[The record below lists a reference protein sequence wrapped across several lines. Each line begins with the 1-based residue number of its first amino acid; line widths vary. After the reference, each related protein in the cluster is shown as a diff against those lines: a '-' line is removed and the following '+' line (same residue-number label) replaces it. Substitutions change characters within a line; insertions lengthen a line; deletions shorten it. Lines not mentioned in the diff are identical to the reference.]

1 MKENK
6 PCLLLL
12 NDIHISKDNIPAFQ
26 ANWQEAMGICR
37 ERDIREVVV
46 GGDLFFSRAAQTLDV
61 LLAVRDM
68 LVSAAD
74 HDIHV
79 TLAEGNHDK
88 VNQESLR
95 GYCHVFDRH
104 PNVTVVDE
112 YLTLCRPEWKFALHV
127 MSYFPEDGSFAER
140 LGRLA
145 AEALSGEPEHFLYI
159 HEGIN
164 GALAQP
170 SEKELPA
177 RIFSPFDKVFVGHY
191 HNRTV
196 IPGTG
201 IEYIGSSRQ
210 HNFGEDEEKGY
221 TVLYTDGTYEF
232 VKNRVNMR
240 YRVMDM
246 PAERAGLHL
255 MDELREMEADGRY
268 KVKVRVHAPAAA
280 MKSVDK
286 AALLEA
292 GAERGRTRV
301 ERIMGLETAIAA
313 KREQIRTGHENVDR
327 LEEQLAGVQR
337 ADEALQELEA
347 GDTALEACLEKIAEM
362 MSLFPDARQTD
373 WDKVIA
379 EKKGRLQ
386 TATERL
392 KDCDAV
398 LKQAEQELKNRTDGW
413 EQFKKEYAAFCEAYR
428 DQSDT
433 TAERLREIDIR
444 LRDLSGSIEEL
455 RHKRRIVSAGIDG
468 LSNKLAGS
476 ITCPFCGHEFLVAE
490 PQFDIE
496 AGMKEL
502 KLRQRQLT
510 EINGRIDEKQE
521 ETDAVELQQN
531 RLNHERRILE
541 GRRTGWEEQL
551 AGHERAIR
559 NATRHV
565 EEVESGHKRIASEI
579 TALQSEIEGVR
590 RKVFDEVF
598 GFIDERNAALNRG
611 IRVGK
616 EDIQAAACAIDTLQ
630 ATIREL
636 DEAAS
641 PDLIQ
646 SLKDTLRET
655 RGKSNEA
662 AGRKTAVDAR
672 VRALEI
678 QRERFVQF
686 KTYLANTKIEALSRI
701 TNEFLQDI
709 GSDIRIRFDGYTV
722 LKSGKVREKISISL
736 LRDGMDCG
744 SFGKFSAG
752 EAARVNLATILAM
765 QKLVNSNCDGDKGL
779 DLLVLDEILEAVDE
793 AGLASM
799 FEALNSLG
807 GTVLV
812 VSHGNVAEGYPHKLV
827 IVKENG
833 ESRLGE

>member
-1 MKENK
+1 MMKRFFVILISCLWLAVPLFAQSNK
-6 PCLLLL
+6 L
-12 NDIHISKDNIPAFQ
+12 
-26 ANWQEAMGICR
+26 
-37 ERDIREVVV
+37 IRELESKRGALQKQIAESESILKDTKKDV
-46 GGDLFFSRAAQTLDV
+46 GSQLNS
-61 LLAVRDM
+61 LAVLTGQIEERKRYIMAINND
-68 LVSAAD
+68 VEA
-74 HDIHV
+74 IQRE
-79 TLAEGNHDK
+79 LASLERQLHGLEKDLKDK
-88 VNQESLR
+88 KKKYEASIQ
-95 GYCHVFDRH
+95 
-104 PNVTVVDE
+104 
-112 YLTLCRPEWKFALHV
+112 YLYKNKSIE
-127 MSYFPEDGSFAER
+127 
-140 LGRLA
+140 
-145 AEALSGEPEHFLYI
+145 
-159 HEGIN
+159 
-164 GALAQP
+164 
-170 SEKELPA
+170 EKLMF
-177 RIFSPFDKVFVGHY
+177 IFSAKNLG
-191 HNRTV
+191 
-196 IPGTG
+196 
-201 IEYIGSSRQ
+201 Q
-210 HNFGEDEEKGY
+210 
-221 TVLYTDGTYEF
+221 TY
-232 VKNRVNMR
+232 RRMR
-240 YRVMDM
+240 YV
-246 PAERAGLHL
+246 
-255 MDELREMEADGRY
+255 REYATYQRLQGEEILKKQEQIR
-268 KVKVRVHAPAAA
+268 KEE
-280 MKSVDK
+280 
-286 AALLEA
+286 EA

-476 ITCPFCGHEFLVAE
+476 ITCPFCGYEFLVAE
-490 PQFDIE
+490 PQFDIK

-551 AGHERAIR
+551 AGHERAVR

-662 AGRKTAVDAR
+662 AGRKTAVDTR

>member
-1 MKENK
+1 MWKLKTIEAENLCAFRSLSYMLRQGVTTLIFGDNRDNESQQSNGAGK
-6 PCLLLL
+6 SALLECIAVGITGSPLRKIRSEEIINDAAEECRIALRFINDSAAEELLVNRRIPRKGASSVSCTLYRGGKQVVTDEAVQPSVDAYNRYILDKLGITRDELL
-12 NDIHISKDNIPAFQ
+12 NNFILSKYRYEDFLSSSDKEKKEVINRFS
-26 ANWQEAMGICR
+26 NGI
-37 ERDIREVVV
+37 
-46 GGDLFFSRAAQTLDV
+46 L
-61 LLAVRDM
+61 
-68 LVSAAD
+68 
-74 HDIHV
+74 
-79 TLAEGNHDK
+79 
-88 VNQESLR
+88 
-95 GYCHVFDRH
+95 
-104 PNVTVVDE
+104 VDE
-112 YLTLCRPEWKFALHV
+112 AIAKVE
-127 MSYFPEDGSFAER
+127 EDIVP
-140 LGRLA
+140 L
-145 AEALSGEPEHFLYI
+145 
-159 HEGIN
+159 
-164 GALAQP
+164 
-170 SEKELPA
+170 SEKKRQVEL
-177 RIFSPFDKVFVGHY
+177 
-191 HNRTV
+191 
-196 IPGTG
+196 
-201 IEYIGSSRQ
+201 E
-210 HNFGEDEEKGY
+210 
-221 TVLYTDGTYEF
+221 L
-232 VKNRVNMR
+232 
-240 YRVMDM
+240 
-246 PAERAGLHL
+246 AGL
-255 MDELREMEADGRY
+255 DGRIGMLQEQIR
-268 KVKVRVHAPAAA
+268 KEE
-280 MKSVDK
+280 
-286 AALLEA
+286 EA

-510 EINGRIDEKQE
+510 EINGRI
-521 ETDAVELQQN
+521 
-531 RLNHERRILE
+531 
-541 GRRTGWEEQL
+541 EEQL

>member
-1 MKENK
+1 
-6 PCLLLL
+6 
-12 NDIHISKDNIPAFQ
+12 
-26 ANWQEAMGICR
+26 
-37 ERDIREVVV
+37 
-46 GGDLFFSRAAQTLDV
+46 
-61 LLAVRDM
+61 
-68 LVSAAD
+68 
-74 HDIHV
+74 
-79 TLAEGNHDK
+79 
-88 VNQESLR
+88 
-95 GYCHVFDRH
+95 
-104 PNVTVVDE
+104 
-112 YLTLCRPEWKFALHV
+112 
-127 MSYFPEDGSFAER
+127 
-140 LGRLA
+140 
-145 AEALSGEPEHFLYI
+145 
-159 HEGIN
+159 
-164 GALAQP
+164 
-170 SEKELPA
+170 
-177 RIFSPFDKVFVGHY
+177 
-191 HNRTV
+191 
-196 IPGTG
+196 
-201 IEYIGSSRQ
+201 
-210 HNFGEDEEKGY
+210 
-221 TVLYTDGTYEF
+221 
-232 VKNRVNMR
+232 
-240 YRVMDM
+240 
-246 PAERAGLHL
+246 
-255 MDELREMEADGRY
+255 
-268 KVKVRVHAPAAA
+268 
-280 MKSVDK
+280 
-286 AALLEA
+286 
-292 GAERGRTRV
+292 
-301 ERIMGLETAIAA
+301 
-313 KREQIRTGHENVDR
+313 
-327 LEEQLAGVQR
+327 
-337 ADEALQELEA
+337 
-347 GDTALEACLEKIAEM
+347 M

-655 RGKSNEA
+655 RGSPTRRQGARRPSMPGSVPWRYSGNGSCSSRPIWPTRKSRRSAVSPTSSCKTSA
-662 AGRKTAVDAR
+662 ATSVSASTGIPSSR
-672 VRALEI
+672 V
-678 QRERFVQF
+678 
-686 KTYLANTKIEALSRI
+686 
-701 TNEFLQDI
+701 
-709 GSDIRIRFDGYTV
+709 
-722 LKSGKVREKISISL
+722 VR
-736 LRDGMDCG
+736 
-744 SFGKFSAG
+744 
-752 EAARVNLATILAM
+752 
-765 QKLVNSNCDGDKGL
+765 
-779 DLLVLDEILEAVDE
+779 
-793 AGLASM
+793 
-799 FEALNSLG
+799 
-807 GTVLV
+807 
-812 VSHGNVAEGYPHKLV
+812 
-827 IVKENG
+827 
-833 ESRLGE
+833 

>member
-1 MKENK
+1 MWKLKTIEAENLCAFRSLSYMLRQGVTTLIFGDNRDNESQQSNGAGK
-6 PCLLLL
+6 SALLECIAVGITGSPLRKIRSEEIINDAAEECRIALRFINDSAAEELLVNRRIPRKGASSVSCTLYRGGKQVVTDEAVQPSVDAYNRYILDKLGITRDELL
-12 NDIHISKDNIPAFQ
+12 NNFILSKYRYEDFLSSSDKEKKEVINRFS
-26 ANWQEAMGICR
+26 NGI
-37 ERDIREVVV
+37 
-46 GGDLFFSRAAQTLDV
+46 L
-61 LLAVRDM
+61 
-68 LVSAAD
+68 
-74 HDIHV
+74 
-79 TLAEGNHDK
+79 
-88 VNQESLR
+88 
-95 GYCHVFDRH
+95 
-104 PNVTVVDE
+104 VDE
-112 YLTLCRPEWKFALHV
+112 AIAKVE
-127 MSYFPEDGSFAER
+127 EDIVP
-140 LGRLA
+140 L
-145 AEALSGEPEHFLYI
+145 
-159 HEGIN
+159 
-164 GALAQP
+164 
-170 SEKELPA
+170 SEKKRQVEL
-177 RIFSPFDKVFVGHY
+177 
-191 HNRTV
+191 
-196 IPGTG
+196 
-201 IEYIGSSRQ
+201 E
-210 HNFGEDEEKGY
+210 
-221 TVLYTDGTYEF
+221 L
-232 VKNRVNMR
+232 
-240 YRVMDM
+240 
-246 PAERAGLHL
+246 AGL
-255 MDELREMEADGRY
+255 DGRIGMLQEQIR
-268 KVKVRVHAPAAA
+268 KEE
-280 MKSVDK
+280 
-286 AALLEA
+286 EA

-313 KREQIRTGHENVDR
+313 KREQIRTGHENV
-327 LEEQLAGVQR
+327 
-337 ADEALQELEA
+337 
-347 GDTALEACLEKIAEM
+347 EKIAEM

-812 VSHGNVAEGYPHKLV
+812 VSHGNVAEGYPQKLV

-833 ESRLGE
+833 ESRPGE